1 MSGKVW
7 SGIGA
12 ILLAI
17 FGVALEKNWGALTSV
32 ITAVS
37 DFLSLPVTVP
47 MYFMVLAAL
56 VCIGALIFI
65 GFYVYEQLKES
76 PKEVSDMSGLQS
88 QIVGDVSGGDVTR
101 AAAVPMDPAPPK
113 KTFSAGEIDI
123 LIEFARRGV
132 TSIPELPLKQAIGQ
146 SAIQVEYSLDRLVEK
161 DLIRLSDNIILGAA
175 VVLTEEGKRFIV
187 ERGKQLE
194 GGRWSFI

>member
-65 GFYVYEQLKES
+65 GFYVYERRKKS

-88 QIVGDVSGGDVTR
+88 QIVEDVSGGNVTR

-113 KTFSAGEIDI
+113 KTFSAGEINI

-194 GGRWSFI
+194 SGRWSFI